1 MVCAAI
7 SVTPARSV
15 SCGWLPRPGARPQS
29 LHSPTCMSAFDCSL
43 VLNVDRNLVL
53 SLDCNLVVKCRSE
66 HCLRTFY
73 ESYDFANRTLGM
85 LLGCTAETI
94 EWGPPLGPPLDEWY
108 KCAGRRGQP
117 FCPGI
122 PSKQLQPVRGG
133 DASQGSVGKRPLLQ

>member
-1 MVCAAI
+1 MRVELGDEAKKWCALL
-7 SVTPARSV
+7 
-15 SCGWLPRPGARPQS
+15 CS
-29 LHSPTCMSAFDCSL
+29 LHQLDESVGCKLPDYTQGCSRCTLTACPSALERSCAP
-43 VLNVDRNLVL
+43 
-53 SLDCNLVVKCRSE
+53 CRSE

-122 PSKQLQPVRGG
+122 PSKQLQPVRRG
-133 DASQGSVGKRPLLQ
+133 DASQGSGGKRPLLQ